1 MAAKRKPIQ
10 INPESELGLVLKR
23 AAADGEPVLV
33 DTGDEILEIDVHQTS
48 GTQTPA
54 NMKPSPEQAART
66 GALIHR
72 ASGGWVGLVGADE
85 FTAYIYERRRIAGR
99 PPFNP

>member
-1 MAAKRKPIQ
+1 MTAKRKPIQ
-10 INPESELGLVLKR
+10 IDPESELAITLQR
-23 AAADGEPVLV
+23 AAADGEPVVV
-33 DTGDEILEIDVHQTS
+33 DTGDEIFEIDVHRTS

-72 ASGGWVGLVGADE
+72 ASGGWVGLVDADE
-85 FTAYIYERRRIAGR
+85 FTDYIYERRRTAGR
-99 PPFNP
+99 PPFHP